1 MNRYPLWKY
10 LVIVAAIIFGII
22 YTLPNFFGES
32 PAVQISSVRST
43 VKVDTQMMDR
53 VERILRDNQIPV
65 DGIYFDASGMHST
78 IKVRFTSTDIQ
89 FKAKEVLES
98 KLNTDPQD
106 PTFSIA
112 FNLLPNTPQWLQSLH
127 ALPMYLGL
135 DLRGG
140 VHFLMQVDVDAASQ
154 FQDTGSPDFSKK
166 PPP

>member
-89 FKAKEVLES
+89 TQYGSAGP
-98 KLNTDPQD
+98 DIQYR
-106 PTFSIA
+106 I
-112 FNLLPNTPQWLQSLH
+112 QSV
-127 ALPMYLGL
+127 AQY
-135 DLRGG
+135 
-140 VHFLMQVDVDAASQ
+140 AAMAPEPACVAHVSR
-154 FQDTGSPDFSKK
+154 S
-166 PPP
+166 